1 MEIFN
6 GVDILDIKRID
17 AIYKKFGER
26 FEKKILSNQEIILFK
41 KKKHQHIRTLA
52 GIFSSK
58 ESMGK
63 AMGTGIS
70 KDVKFKDIEVLKDNL
85 GRPHISLK
93 NNTLRFLKIKKDK
106 YKNHKISLSISHEKN
121 MVVTFVTMLF
131 Y

>member
-1 MEIFN
+1 MKFIRNLEKDLKKNI
-6 GVDILDIKRID
+6 IKSRDYFI
-17 AIYKKFGER
+17 
-26 FEKKILSNQEIILFK
+26 K
-41 KKKHQHIRTLA
+41 KKKHQYIRTLA

-58 ESMGK
+58 ESMSK

-85 GRPHISLK
+85 GKPYISLK

-106 YKNHKISLSISHEKN
+106 YKNHKISLSISHEKIWL
-121 MVVTFVTMLF
+121 VTFVVNHVVLLVMKK

>member
-17 AIYKKFGER
+17 EIYKKFGER
-26 FEKKILSNQEIILFK
+26 FEKKIL
-41 KKKHQHIRTLA
+41 
-52 GIFSSK
+52 SK